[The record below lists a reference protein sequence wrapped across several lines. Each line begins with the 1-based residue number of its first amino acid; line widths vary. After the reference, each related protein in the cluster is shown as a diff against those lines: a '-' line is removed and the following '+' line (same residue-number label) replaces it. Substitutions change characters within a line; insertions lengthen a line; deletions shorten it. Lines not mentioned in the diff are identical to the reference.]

1 MVLGLIMAI
10 LPGYAIARRLDYK
23 GDNKRHFLL
32 TPALGLLTLYAISG
46 FSFYVGFETETITT
60 LVFLANI
67 IAFAAIRVEIHPIM
81 EDDTIN
87 RSPWFW
93 IFTLIAV
100 YIAITPLTYYSPMGV
115 DWIGFTF
122 LAESYAN
129 YSSFTISSPS
139 SGYWLYPPAFP
150 VLAAWL
156 GGEIYLSVFIL
167 GVLSFVALLLGIAAI
182 GDKLGCGHW
191 TILAMLLAPAL
202 FAKNLDSGFPTVAS
216 QLGLIVMLLIH
227 QERLRW
233 GVISITAVSVMM
245 IHPTGLVYLV
255 SLIFARALVERTKRV
270 NMAEKM
276 QIQIATISLIV
287 LTLIAASQFDG
298 DAIFAEYG
306 WQGGSPMVLY
316 SGLLLPFAIWA
327 AWSMKGDLTA
337 RVFIVWILINW
348 LISMIYLLEGY
359 SGIAIISMASYVLY
373 SMSMHAFHIPLAL
386 LVGLR
391 FSKIENGISSDGGR
405 AIMIAALVISGIAHS
420 ALSELSEHGEL
431 HVLSEGDITLIG
443 MLEELPHDSIVYTEN
458 EHWGHIFAH
467 SESYGIT
474 AIPTLGVLK
483 QDHSIQNSATTAIR
497 FDDTE
502 RIENLGLTHALAS
515 PKGVMIH
522 YLLSSTNWKKVWE
535 SDGSILFSFGKDGL
549 HSTFTPF
556 IGDNMRI
563 DPWAKLRT
571 QDPFEIGDYKHYI
584 TEKSTNVAVN
594 ESSAFM
600 VCIMLEFV
608 GDITAKVNNNLYSG
622 SGWHNVCKYP
632 DSQGFEITLESDLE
646 YWLNPLGASGRGDTF
661 IDTTGIRVHWVEKV
675 YFA

>member
-10 LPGYAIARRLDYK
+10 LPGYAIARRLDHS

-46 FSFYVGFETETITT
+46 ISFYLGIGIESISS
-60 LVFLANI
+60 LVFLANF
-67 IAFAAIRVEIHPIM
+67 FAIMAIRTELHPVL
-81 EDDTIN
+81 EDNSVN

-122 LAESYAN
+122 LAESYAQ
-129 YSSFTISSPS
+129 YSSFTISNPS

-167 GVLSFVALLLGIAAI
+167 GVFSFVALLLGIAAI

-191 TILAMLLAPAL
+191 TILAILLAPAL

-216 QLGLIVMLLIH
+216 QLGLVVLLLIH
-227 QERLRW
+227 KERLRW
-233 GVISITAVSVMM
+233 GIISITAISVMM

-255 SLIFARALVERTKRV
+255 TLVLARALVERTKKV

-276 QIQIATISLIV
+276 QIQIASISLIV

-306 WQGGSPMVLY
+306 WQGGSPMILY
-316 SGLLLPFAIWA
+316 SGLLLPLAIWA
-327 AWSMKGDLTA
+327 AWTLKSDLNA
-337 RVFIVWILINW
+337 RVFIIWILINW
-348 LISMIYLLEGY
+348 TITMIYLFDGY
-359 SGIAIISMASYVLY
+359 SGIAIISMASFVLY

-391 FSKIENGISSDGGR
+391 LSKIENGISSDGGR
-405 AIMIAALVISGIAHS
+405 AVMIAALVISGVAHS

-431 HVLSEGDITLIG
+431 HAMSEGDITLIS
-443 MLEELPHDSIVYTEN
+443 MLDELPPDSIIYTEN

-467 SESYGIT
+467 SESFGIT
-474 AIPTLGVLK
+474 AIPTLGILK

-497 FDDTE
+497 FDDIE

-515 PKGVMIH
+515 PKGIMMQ
-522 YLLSSTNWKKVWE
+522 YLLSSTNWKKIWE
-535 SDGSILFSFGKDGL
+535 SGGSILFSFEDDGL
-549 HSTFTPF
+549 SSTFTPV

-571 QDPFEIGDYKHYI
+571 YDPFEIGDYKHYI
-584 TEKSTNVAVN
+584 TGKITNIEVN
-594 ESSAFM
+594 ESSTFM

-608 GDITAKVNNNLYSG
+608 GDITVSVNENLYSG

-632 DSQGFEITLESDLE
+632 DGQGFEIILESDLE

-661 IDTTGIRVHWVEKV
+661 VDTTGIRVHWVEKV